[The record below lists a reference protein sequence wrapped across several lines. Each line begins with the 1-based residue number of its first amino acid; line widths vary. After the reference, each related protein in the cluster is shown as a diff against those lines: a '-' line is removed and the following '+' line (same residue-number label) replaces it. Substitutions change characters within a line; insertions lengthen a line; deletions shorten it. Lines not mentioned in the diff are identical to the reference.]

1 MTDQAEPPAPSGGW
15 IRRLIRSYLLPRRRN
30 VIIAFGAAVAG
41 MLVGSF
47 TPVLERLI
55 VDDVILSRRRPLA
68 PWLIVLLGAGLFRF
82 GAAHLRRYVGGRV
95 ALDLQYDLRND
106 IYDRLQRLDFA
117 RHDEMRTGQLVSRA
131 ISDVNVV
138 QGLLAFLPLVSGN
151 VVMLVVSLVIMTV
164 LSPLLTIVAL
174 LVVPAVFLTG
184 MRLRT
189 TVLPSSWDAQQKA
202 GEVAGVVDEAVT
214 GVRVVKGFG
223 QEQRELGRLVQ
234 AGQNLFASK
243 LRALQIQARFASVLQ
258 VIPSLGQVAV
268 LALGGWLAIRGRIT
282 LGTFLAFSSY
292 LLQMVAPVRAFS
304 GLLVQGQQARAS
316 AERIFELLDSNPV
329 VTERADATELAPVA
343 GRLTFDDVTFGYL
356 RSEPVLR
363 GFSLSVAAGETV
375 ALFGVS
381 GSGKSTVALLL
392 PRFYDVQSGAVRVD
406 GVDVRDVT
414 FESLRSQIGVVFED
428 PFLFSDT
435 VRANIAYGRPHATE
449 EEVVAAARAAEAHQF
464 VTALPDGYDTVL
476 GEGGLTLSGGQ
487 RQRLAL
493 ARALLTDP
501 RVLVLDD
508 ATSSIDSRVE
518 EEIHATLRRLM
529 AGRTT
534 LLVAHRRSTL
544 RLADRIALVDGGRV
558 VDIGTHTELMARSPQ
573 YRTLLAGPSGEV
585 DLTGVDDADAP
596 HVDLTADLAADV
608 VDGNGSDGV
617 TASAWRPLDGEAPR
631 PKALT
636 GGSDEGLGGTGFG
649 GGMAGGGM
657 GRGRRMGG
665 GPGMGMA
672 HGMGVGHL
680 GTLTPTSDLLA
691 AVASLPPADESPRV
705 DTEREAVHDPHFSL
719 RRFLRPYRRP
729 LAGGLVLVVID
740 ALASLAGPSL
750 VRRGV
755 DQGVVAG
762 SERALWATS
771 LVFLT
776 ITLLQGVNLWAQQRY
791 TGRTAERLLFALRVR
806 IFAHLQRL
814 GLDYYDREMAGR
826 IMTRMTTDVEALS
839 TLFQQG
845 LINAVVNV
853 FTFAG
858 VAVVLVVMNGP
869 LSLATMAVVVPLV
882 VATVW
887 FRRRSARAYDT
898 ARERI
903 ATVNANLQEGIS
915 GFRVT
920 QAYAREDE
928 NLHQFR
934 RVSYDHLEA
943 RLGAQRLV
951 ATYFPFVEFLSQVAT
966 VVVLGVGSGLVGGG
980 SLTAGELI
988 AFLLYLNQLFPPIQ
1002 QLSQVFD
1009 SYQQA
1014 RASTAKIGELLA
1026 TPSSTPPPAEPLA
1039 LGRLSG
1045 AVRLDGVR
1053 FAYPTVAE
1061 ETAADE
1067 ALTGV
1072 DLVVEPAQTVA
1083 LVGETGAG
1091 KSTIVKLV
1099 ARFYDPT
1106 EGTVS
1111 VDGVDLRH
1119 VDLGAYRRQLGYVPQ
1134 EAFLFSGTIRDNIAY
1149 GRPNASDA
1157 EVEGAARAVG
1167 AHEFIATLAGGYLH
1181 HVSERGRSLSGG
1193 QRQLIALTR
1202 ARLVDPAILLLDEA
1216 TANLDL
1222 STEARVVRAM
1232 GVVAEGRTTLLIA
1245 HRLQTA
1251 MGADRIVVVD
1261 GGRIVEQGHH
1271 AELLARGGRYAEMW
1285 RAFDVEVQPA

>member
-1 MTDQAEPPAPSGGW
+1 
-15 IRRLIRSYLLPRRRN
+15 
-30 VIIAFGAAVAG
+30 
-41 MLVGSF
+41 MLVGAF

-55 VDDVILSRRRPLA
+55 VDDVILGRRRPLA
-68 PWLIVLLGAGLFRF
+68 PWLVLLVGAGLFRF
-82 GAAHLRRYVGGRV
+82 GAAHVRRYVGGRV

-117 RHDEMRTGQLVSRA
+117 RHDELRTGQLVTRA
-131 ISDVNVV
+131 ISDVHVV

-151 VVMLVVSLVIMTV
+151 VVMLVVSLVIMAV
-164 LSPLLTIVAL
+164 LSPMLTVVAL
-174 LVVPAVFLTG
+174 LVVPAVLVIG

-202 GEVAGVVDEAVT
+202 GDVAGVVDEAVS

-223 QEQRELGRLVQ
+223 QEQRELARLVQ
-234 AGQNLFASK
+234 AGQSLFASK
-243 LRALQIQARFASVLQ
+243 LRALHIQARFASALQ

-292 LLQMVAPVRAFS
+292 LLQMVAPARAFS

-329 VTERADATELAPVA
+329 VSERPDAGALPLVR
-343 GRLTFDDVTFGYL
+343 GRLDFDEVTFGYL

-363 GFSLSVAAGETV
+363 RFSLSVEPGETV
-375 ALFGVS
+375 ALVGLS

-392 PRFYDVQSGAVRVD
+392 PRFYNVQGGAVRVD

-414 FESLRSQIGVVFED
+414 LESLRSQIGVVFED

-435 VRANIAYGRPHATE
+435 VRANIAYGRPHASE
-449 EEVVAAARAAEAHQF
+449 EQVVAAARAAEAHQF
-464 VTALPDGYDTVL
+464 VTALPAGYDTVL
-476 GEGGLTLSGGQ
+476 GEGGFTLSGGQ
-487 RQRLAL
+487 RQRIAL

-501 RVLVLDD
+501 RILVLDD

-518 EEIHATLRRLM
+518 EEIHSTLRRLM

-544 RLADRIALVDGGRV
+544 RLADRIALVDAGTV
-558 VDIGTHTELMARSPQ
+558 VDSGTHTELIARSPL
-573 YRTLLAGPSGEV
+573 YRTLLAGSPGEV
-585 DLTGVDDADAP
+585 SELGGDAGVET
-596 HVDLTADLAADV
+596 VDSA
-608 VDGNGSDGV
+608 GV
-617 TASAWRPLDGEAPR
+617 TASAWGPVDGEVPR
-631 PKALT
+631 PKAGTSGT
-636 GGSDEGLGGTGFG
+636 GEGLAAAFG
-649 GGMAGGGM
+649 GRMAAE
-657 GRGRRMGG
+657 GRRGAG
-665 GPGMGMA
+665 GPGMA
-672 HGMGVGHL
+672 HGLGVGHVAA
-680 GTLTPTSDLLA
+680 LTPTSDLLA
-691 AVASLPPADESPRV
+691 AVASLPAATESPNV
-705 DTEREAVHDPHFSL
+705 DVEREAVHDPRFSL

-729 LAGGLVLVVID
+729 LVVGLLLVVID
-740 ALASLAGPSL
+740 ALTSLAGPSL

-771 LVFLT
+771 LVFLAV
-776 ITLLQGVNLWAQQRY
+776 TLFQGVNLWAQQRY

-839 TLFQQG
+839 NLFQQG

-853 FTFAG
+853 LTFAG
-858 VAVVLVVMNGP
+858 VAVVLVVMNVP
-869 LSLATMAVVVPLV
+869 LSLATMSVVVPLV

-887 FRRRSARAYDT
+887 FRRRSARAYDK

-915 GFRVT
+915 GVRVT
-920 QAYAREDE
+920 QAYVREGQ
-928 NLHQFR
+928 NLDHFR
-934 RVSYDHLEA
+934 RLSRDHLEA

-966 VVVLGVGSGLVGGG
+966 AVVLGVGSGLVGGG
-980 SLTAGELI
+980 GLTAGELI

-1026 TPSSTPPPAEPLA
+1026 TPSSTPAPAEPVKRR
-1039 LGRLSG
+1039 RLSG
-1045 AVRLDGVR
+1045 AVSFAGVH
-1053 FAYPTVAE
+1053 FAYP
-1061 ETAADE
+1061 AATEE
-1067 ALTGV
+1067 ALAGV
-1072 DLVVEPAQTVA
+1072 DLAVEPGQTVA

-1091 KSTIVKLV
+1091 KSTMVKLV

-1106 EGTVS
+1106 EGKVA

-1119 VDLGAYRRQLGYVPQ
+1119 MDLDAYRRQLGYVPQ
-1134 EAFLFSGTIRDNIAY
+1134 EAFLFTGTIRDNIAY
-1149 GRPNASDA
+1149 GRPDATDA
-1157 EVEGAARAVG
+1157 EVEAAARAVG
-1167 AHEFIATLAGGYLH
+1167 AHDFVADLAGGYLH
-1181 HVSERGRSLSGG
+1181 HVSERGRSLSAG

-1222 STEARVVRAM
+1222 STEARVVKAM

-1261 GGRIVEQGHH
+1261 GGRIVEHGRHP
-1271 AELLARGGRYAEMW
+1271 ELLAAGGRYAEMW
-1285 RAFDVEVQPA
+1285 RAFDVAAQPA